1 MACMSSELSADLV
14 ADALR
19 AGADA
24 AEAVEAEHQALS
36 ITVRHGALEEVER
49 EESRDLSLRVF
60 VGRRHATVSGS
71 DVSREGRAR
80 LVERAVAMARLAPE
94 DPWSGLVETG
104 SLASGPHPDLNLF
117 DPVEPDPEVLES
129 LARRAEAAALDMPR
143 ITNSDGG
150 SASASRS
157 AWRLAASNG
166 FFGEHRATGYHVGAS
181 VIAAEGEGME
191 SGYDGL
197 SRRWFSDLPTP
208 EQVGRE
214 AARRAASRLGARKI
228 ASTTAPVIFENR
240 IATSLLGPLIG
251 AISGP
256 SVARGVSFLKD
267 RLGQTVFAPAV
278 TILDD
283 PHLPKGLG
291 SSPFDDEGAANRRTA
306 LVDRGVLTTWL
317 HNAASARQLGM
328 ALTGHASRSSAGPAG
343 VGVSNL
349 TLEAGDRDLAGL
361 MADAGTGLLVTS
373 MFGPSLNPNTGDWS
387 VGCSG
392 FWFENGAVAF
402 PVSEIT
408 VAGALPE
415 IYARLVPGADL
426 EMRGAANSPSLLVDA
441 LSIAGK

>member
-1 MACMSSELSADLV
+1 MACMSMELSKDLV
-14 ADALR
+14 AAALR

-24 AEAVEAEHQALS
+24 AEAVEAEHQSLS
-36 ITVRHGALEEVER
+36 VTVRHGALEEVER

-71 DVSREGRAR
+71 DISADGRAR

-94 DPWSGLVETG
+94 DPWSGLVEAG
-104 SLASGPHPDLNLF
+104 ALASGPHPELDLF
-117 DPVEPDPEVLES
+117 DPVDPDPETLET
-129 LARRAEAAALDMPR
+129 LAREAEAAALDMPR
-143 ITNSDGG
+143 IANSDGG

-157 AWRLAASNG
+157 AWRLATSHG
-166 FFGEHRATGYHVGAS
+166 FFGDHRATGFHVGAA
-181 VIAAEGEGME
+181 VIAGEGEGME

-197 SRRWFSDLPTP
+197 SRRWFNDLPPP

-214 AARRAASRLGARKI
+214 AARRAAARLGARKI

-240 IATSLLGPLIG
+240 IATALIGPLIG

-267 RLGQTVFAPAV
+267 QLGQAVFSPAV
-278 TILDD
+278 TIIDD
-283 PHLPKGLG
+283 PHQPKGLG
-291 SSPFDDEGAANRRTA
+291 SSPFDDEGASNRQTA

-328 ALTGHASRSSAGPAG
+328 PLTGHASRGSAGPAG

-349 TLEAGDRDLAGL
+349 TLKPGDRDLDQL
-361 MADAGTGLLVTS
+361 MADVRRGLLVTS

-392 FWFENGAVAF
+392 FWFEEGQISY

-408 VAGALPE
+408 VAGALKD
-415 IYARLVPGADL
+415 IYARLIPGADL
-426 EMRGAANSPSLLVDA
+426 EMRGAANAPSLLVDA
-441 LSIAGK
+441 LSVAGK